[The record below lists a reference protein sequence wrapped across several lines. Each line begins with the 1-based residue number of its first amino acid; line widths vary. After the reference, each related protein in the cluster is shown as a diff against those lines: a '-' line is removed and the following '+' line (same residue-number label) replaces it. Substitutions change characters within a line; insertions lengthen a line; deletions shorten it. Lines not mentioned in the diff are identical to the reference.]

1 MKRDDFEIRF
11 IEHQIECAKERQ
23 SDYKRT
29 LDYLSKQSQRMKCL
43 IEITNEDISDLKKRL
58 EALK

>member
-29 LDYLSKQSQRMKCL
+29 LDYLSKQSQRMKRL
-43 IEITNEDISDLKKRL
+43 IEITNEDIPI
-58 EALK
+58 